1 MTLHVEP
8 AKVQSTAAAWDTENL
23 HLTAVAK
30 QINGVGAGG
39 FTPSVASLVGQFI
52 EAWQAIATK
61 SARSAESQAD
71 GLRNTAIGILETD
84 ATTDINASLALNSI
98 REIR

>member
-23 HLTAVAK
+23 HLTAAAK
-30 QINGVGAGG
+30 QINGAGAGG
-39 FTPSVASLVGQFI
+39 FTPTVASLVGQFI

-71 GLRNTAIGILETD
+71 GLRSTAIGILETD
-84 ATTDINASLALNSI
+84 AKTDIDASFALNSI

>member
-1 MTLHVEP
+1 MTLYVEP

-23 HLTAVAK
+23 HLTAAAK
-30 QINGVGAGG
+30 QINGVGAAG

-71 GLRNTAIGILETD
+71 GLRSTAIGILETD
-84 ATTDINASLALNSI
+84 AKTDINASLVLSSI

>member
-23 HLTAVAK
+23 HLTAAAR
-30 QINGVGAGG
+30 QIHGVGAAG
-39 FTPSVASLVGQFI
+39 FTPTVASLVGQFV
-52 EAWQAIATK
+52 EAWEAIATK

-71 GLRNTAIGILETD
+71 GLRSTAIGILETD
-84 ATTDINASLALNSI
+84 ARIDINASFALNSI